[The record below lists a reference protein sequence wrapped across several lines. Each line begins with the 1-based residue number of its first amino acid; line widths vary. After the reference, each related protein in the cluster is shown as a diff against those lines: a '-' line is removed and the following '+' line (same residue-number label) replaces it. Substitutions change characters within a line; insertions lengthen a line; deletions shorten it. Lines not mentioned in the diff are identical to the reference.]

1 MRIDCAPV
9 LSTNAAI
16 VMKDPLDFTGKV
28 ALVTGSSRGIG
39 AEMIKAFG
47 IRGAQCVVNYVADE
61 HGQNKADA
69 LGVAKELNEPLVI
82 ECDVTQPQQVEAMMK
97 QIQDQ
102 RGGLDILVNNSGVIR
117 DRTIKKMSPDEFKSV
132 ISVNLIGTFT
142 VTQKVEAVLRNGGR
156 VINMSSV
163 SGQMGLFGQANY
175 SSSKAAIIAL
185 TKVSAR
191 EFARQN
197 ITVNAIAPGF
207 IDVGMSKGMPEE
219 VTQNF
224 IKQIPL
230 GRLGEAHEIVDAALF
245 LASPMASYITGQVL
259 NVNGGFYLG

>member
-1 MRIDCAPV
+1 M
-9 LSTNAAI
+9 S
-16 VMKDPLDFTGKV
+16 DPLDFTGKV
-28 ALVTGSSRGIG
+28 VLVTGSSRGIG

-47 IRGAQCVVNYVADE
+47 KRGAQCVVNYVADAQ
-61 HGQNKADA
+61 GQNKADA
-69 LGVAKELNEPLVI
+69 MQVADELDEPLVV
-82 ECDVTQPQQVEAMMK
+82 ECDVTQAQKVEAMMK

-102 RGGLDILVNNSGVIR
+102 RRGLDVLVNNSGIIS
-117 DRTIKKMSPDEFKSV
+117 DRTIKKMSIDEFESV
-132 ISVNLIGTFT
+132 IRVNLIGTFL
-142 VTQKVEAVLRNGGR
+142 VIQKAGAVLRAGGR
-156 VINMSSV
+156 IINMSSV

-175 SSSKAAIIAL
+175 SSSKAGIIAL

-219 VTQNF
+219 VAQNF

-230 GRLGEAHEIVDAALF
+230 GRLGDVSEIVNAALF
-245 LASPMASYITGQVL
+245 LASSMASYITGQVL
-259 NVNGGFYLG
+259 NVNGGFYMG

>member
-1 MRIDCAPV
+1 
-9 LSTNAAI
+9 
-16 VMKDPLDFTGKV
+16 MKDPLDFSGKV
-28 ALVTGSSRGIG
+28 TLVTGSSRGIG
-39 AEMIKAFG
+39 AEMIRGFG
-47 IRGAQCVVNYVADE
+47 TRGGQCVVNYLADAQ
-61 HGQNKADA
+61 GQNKADA

-102 RGGLDILVNNSGVIR
+102 RGGLDILVNNSGVIS
-117 DRTIKKMSPDEFKSV
+117 DRTIKKMSPDEFES
-132 ISVNLIGTFT
+132 IIRVNLIGTFT
-142 VTQKVEAVLRNGGR
+142 VTQKAAAILRNGGR

-207 IDVGMSKGMPEE
+207 IDVGMSKGMSEE

-230 GRLGEAHEIVDAALF
+230 GRLGEAQEIVDAALF
-245 LASPMASYITGQVL
+245 LASPMASYITGHVL